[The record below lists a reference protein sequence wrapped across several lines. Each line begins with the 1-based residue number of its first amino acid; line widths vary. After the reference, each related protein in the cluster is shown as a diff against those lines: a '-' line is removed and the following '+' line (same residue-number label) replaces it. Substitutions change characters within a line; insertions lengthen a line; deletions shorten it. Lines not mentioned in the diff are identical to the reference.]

1 MVKTQFPESVSNNQY
16 ARYLYYQGRIKA
28 VQLEYSEAQASLIH
42 CLRKAPEV
50 GAVGFRIHAQ
60 KLLIIVEL
68 LMGEIPNRQ
77 VFNQKDF
84 AKYLYPY
91 YQIVHFVKQG
101 DMERFNALVSRYQQ
115 MFKAD
120 KVLSLVHRLKHTV
133 IKFGLKKI
141 NISYSKISL
150 ADIAQKLSLE
160 SVEETEQIVAKAIR
174 DGVIDATINHDEQY
188 I

>member
-1 MVKTQFPESVSNNQY
+1 MNIIIRTYLQQNLYEQARNFMVKTSFPESASNNQY

-28 VQLEYSEAQASLIH
+28 VQLEYSEAQASLIQA
-42 CLRKAPEV
+42 LRKAPEV

-91 YQIVHFVKQG
+91 YQIVHFVK
-101 DMERFNALVSRYQQ
+101 
-115 MFKAD
+115 
-120 KVLSLVHRLKHTV
+120 
-133 IKFGLKKI
+133 
-141 NISYSKISL
+141 
-150 ADIAQKLSLE
+150 
-160 SVEETEQIVAKAIR
+160 
-174 DGVIDATINHDEQY
+174 
-188 I
+188 